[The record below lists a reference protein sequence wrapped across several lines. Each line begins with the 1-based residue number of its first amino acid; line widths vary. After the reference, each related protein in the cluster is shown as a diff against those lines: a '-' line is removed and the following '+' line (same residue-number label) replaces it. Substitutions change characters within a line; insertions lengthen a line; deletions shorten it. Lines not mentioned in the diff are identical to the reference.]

1 MFPSIFQMRVNLNIR
16 IMEPQPTSG
25 PLHIP
30 DYTPRE
36 SGISYEAITDQRI
49 IAARIIP
56 QTRSLRYYFGFRP
69 DKIELKY
76 GYVVPDMNIVREC
89 LSVRNLM

>member
-1 MFPSIFQMRVNLNIR
+1 MRVNLNIR

-30 DYTPRE
+30 DYVP
-36 SGISYEAITDQRI
+36 GKNGLSYEAITDQRI

-56 QTRSLRYYFGFRP
+56 QIRSLRYYFGFRP